1 MLRDR
6 RSCAA
11 MDLHSRNSPVWL
23 LALVLLA
30 GCSDAVHMTHE
41 TEQGG
46 VVTYLFKEDRGG
58 PMGSPH
64 RKAALKLID
73 EKCPSGYTV
82 VRDGEVRGGTMSAVE
97 GQEGEITNRRW
108 GIQFR
113 CK

>member
-1 MLRDR
+1 MGSRF
-6 RSCAA
+6 RS
-11 MDLHSRNSPVWL
+11 RPRWL
-23 LALVLLA
+23 LMLVLLS
-30 GCSDAVHMTHE
+30 GCSDAVQMTHE
-41 TEQGG
+41 TEDGG

-82 VRDGEVRGGTMSAVE
+82 VRDGEVQGGSMSSRE
-97 GQEGEITNRRW
+97 GQEGEMTNRRW

>member
-1 MLRDR
+1 MGLRF
-6 RSCAA
+6 
-11 MDLHSRNSPVWL
+11 RNRAVWVF
-23 LALVLLA
+23 ALVLLS
-30 GCSDAVHMTHE
+30 GCSEAVQMTHE

-46 VVTYLFKEDRGG
+46 AVTFLFKEDRGG

-73 EKCPSGYTV
+73 EKCPKGYLV
-82 VRDGEVRGGTMSAVE
+82 LREGEIKGSSSVSSVE

>member
-1 MLRDR
+1 MGLRCR
-6 RSCAA
+6 PRA
-11 MDLHSRNSPVWL
+11 VWL
-23 LALVLLA
+23 IVLLFSS
-30 GCSDAVHMTHE
+30 GCSDAVRLTHE
-41 TEQGG
+41 TERGG

-73 EKCPSGYTV
+73 EKCPSGYIV
-82 VRDGEVRGGTMSAVE
+82 VRDGEIKGYGSMSSVE
-97 GQEGEITNRRW
+97 GQEGEITGRRW

>member
-1 MLRDR
+1 MALRCPNR
-6 RSCAA
+6 A
-11 MDLHSRNSPVWL
+11 VWCF
-23 LALVLLA
+23 ALVLLG
-30 GCSDAVHMTHE
+30 GCSDAVHMTRE

-82 VRDGEVRGGTMSAVE
+82 VRDGEVRGGSMSSVE
-97 GQEGEITNRRW
+97 GQEGEMTNRRW